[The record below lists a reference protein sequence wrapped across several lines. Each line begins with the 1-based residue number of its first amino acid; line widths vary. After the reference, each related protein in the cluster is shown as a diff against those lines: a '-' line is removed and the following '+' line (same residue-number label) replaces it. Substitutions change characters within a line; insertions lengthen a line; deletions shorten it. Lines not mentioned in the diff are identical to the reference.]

1 MSGDKQHSASKTPD
15 TGWLLQAMYLRQ
27 TAEKDAGLHDR
38 SNCAIRVKW
47 VNALRKIVGERT
59 PKNLSGVPL
68 VSDVDLLLA
77 TEVERWRA
85 LSAIKA

>member
-1 MSGDKQHSASKTPD
+1 MSESEQYPASTTPD
-15 TGWLLQAMYLRQ
+15 TGWVLQALYLRQ
-27 TAEKDAGLHDR
+27 TAEADAGLHDR
-38 SNCAIRVKW
+38 SNHAVRVKW
-47 VNALRKIVGERT
+47 INALRKIVGERS

-77 TEVERWRA
+77 SDVERWQA